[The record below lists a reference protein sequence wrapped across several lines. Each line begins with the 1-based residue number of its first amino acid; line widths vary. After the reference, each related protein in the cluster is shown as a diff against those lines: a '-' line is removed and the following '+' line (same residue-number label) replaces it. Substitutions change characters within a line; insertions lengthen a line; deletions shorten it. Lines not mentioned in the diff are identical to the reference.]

1 MTEIAARL
9 ARPILRLGRLS
20 ALILVVALAVAIVGA
35 AVLVRAYSLRDS
47 VLPGVSVAGVDVGG
61 LEPADARARIEAEVG
76 ARREQ
81 RIEIVVGGKSL
92 RVTPSNIFQV
102 DGAASEHAAYDSARE
117 SVSARLGALALPFA
131 VQRDVQP
138 VLRVHESGR
147 AALAD

>member
-61 LEPADARARIEAEVG
+61 LAPAEARARISDELGERLDTPVEISVG
-76 ARREQ
+76 E
-81 RIEIVVGGKSL
+81 KSFS
-92 RVTPSNIFQV
+92 VTPSNIFRV
-102 DGAASEHAAYDSARE
+102 DAAASERAAFDSAR
-117 SVSARLGALALPFA
+117 SSAPARLGALAVPF
-131 VQRDVQP
+131 
-138 VLRVHESGR
+138 
-147 AALAD
+147 